1 MTAIIA
7 LFPGEKDATI
17 LRTRDV
23 SVCACAHCL
32 PTLSVTSPG
41 LWRLDWP
48 EDEDAAPSAT
58 KLADLPSI
66 PEIPC

>member
-41 LWRLDWP
+41 LWRLDWLA
-48 EDEDAAPSAT
+48 DENAQPVAT
-58 KLADLPSI
+58 KLSDLPLI
-66 PEIPC
+66 PELSC